1 MEKSECETFRFF
13 GNAGRDNAI
22 QQWFLPQQNSVKSLQ
37 LAGCL
42 EVTRKPHSFKG
53 EVVLVLL
60 VGATVKDKDK
70 LKPKVKVL
78 GGSPV
83 KDSDIFGAKVGFK
96 RSVGRSTGS
105 TGGDLGQSCF
115 DGGSQ
120 LRWQTS
126 TVLRCRKTTALRCRT
141 IEIPLELD
149 ESGFG

>member
-37 LAGCL
+37 LAGCS

-53 EVVLVLL
+53 EAVL

-96 RSVGRSTGS
+96 RSVGRSTV
-105 TGGDLGQSCF
+105 L
-115 DGGSQ
+115 DG
-120 LRWQTS
+120 W
-126 TVLRCRKTTALRCRT
+126 
-141 IEIPLELD
+141 
-149 ESGFG
+149 GFRPKLL

>member
-37 LAGCL
+37 LAGCS

-96 RSVGRSTGS
+96 RSVGRSTG
-105 TGGDLGQSCF
+105 GDLGQSCF

-120 LRWQTS
+120 LHWQTA
-126 TVLRCRKTTALRCRT
+126 VLRCRT